1 MAGFKELRKVEVGVL
16 GTDKVLKNF
25 EKWKCLPWGSR
36 FLRRLGHG
44 WKLVSYSKVLKK
56 VGKWNLVSNSKV
68 LNPHLHGSGTTGYS
82 LL

>member
-36 FLRRLGHG
+36 FLRRL
-44 WKLVSYSKVLKK
+44 VSGKGCLGGKVLKSFE
-56 VGKWNLVSNSKV
+56 KWK
-68 LNPHLHGSGTTGYS
+68 
-82 LL
+82 